1 MTIAADERDEAE
13 RVRAEKMNRRQIDNE
28 IYMLQSDRSR
38 FERQSNELEAQIRM
52 MEKDI
57 GDRTYALEAR
67 KADRNRAIQQIQ
79 DIDAE
84 IIRVKRSTYKK

>member
-1 MTIAADERDEAE
+1 MTVAADEIDGAE
-13 RVRAEKMNRRQIDNE
+13 RVRAEKMHRRQIDNE

-57 GDRTYALEAR
+57 ADRTYALEAR
-67 KADRNRAIQQIQ
+67 KADRNRAIRQVQ

-84 IIRVKRSTYKK
+84 IMRVKRSTYKK